1 MWWWVREVQ
10 VVDHAAGSLHTTL
23 VDEVLPAAER
33 VVFRLGE
40 LHGLARWHPEAE
52 AIGLTAAALQAAL
65 ALAQRVLLLIP
76 RFLRLATSTAA
87 EVRMIIL
94 APPVLTASSRALPLE
109 PQSDRH
115 RARGGRC
122 LCKQTPVFVCIGCF
136 PVFAPRQL
144 WWVSTNTAMTQP
156 KAAGRPTDA
165 QRHPGGEPE
174 QST

>member
-1 MWWWVREVQ
+1 VREAQ

-52 AIGLTAAALQAAL
+52 AIGLTAASLQVAL

-87 EVRMIIL
+87 EVR
-94 APPVLTASSRALPLE
+94 
-109 PQSDRH
+109 
-115 RARGGRC
+115 
-122 LCKQTPVFVCIGCF
+122 
-136 PVFAPRQL
+136 
-144 WWVSTNTAMTQP
+144 
-156 KAAGRPTDA
+156 
-165 QRHPGGEPE
+165 
-174 QST
+174 